1 MVRVWMRIFR
11 GQRGQALV
19 ETAIAVPL
27 LLIIVLGMIDLGR
40 AYNYKNDL
48 THLANEAVRYATVN
62 YCVPAAGG
70 TCVPIEDAVKNDAET
85 SYLRTNMTVTVCIDD
100 PSYVDGQT
108 YPQAGQ
114 PNGHLTAKV
123 TVPYHFLPTILG
135 YAGLNKTLVA
145 TATMYQEATYPGA
158 LTGGHYAARAQ
169 SQC

>member
-1 MVRVWMRIFR
+1 MFWFPMRVFS

-27 LLIIVLGMIDLGR
+27 LLIIVLGMVDLGR

-48 THLANEAVRYATVN
+48 THLANEAVRYATVD
-62 YCVPAAGG
+62 YCVPDPGG
-70 TCVPIEDAVKNDAET
+70 GCIPIEDAVKSDAET
-85 SYLRTNMTVTVCIDD
+85 SYLQTNMTVTICIDD
-100 PSYVDGQT
+100 PAYA
-108 YPQAGQ
+108 AGTPYGPPAQ

-135 YAGLNKTLVA
+135 YAGLNKTLTA
-145 TATMYQEATYPGA
+145 TATMYQEASYPGNV
-158 LTGGHYAARAQ
+158 TGHYDAKAQ